1 MPRKKS
7 QLQQEL
13 QQHRPFVSRSH
24 ELTVGLLR
32 TAAVVRRE
40 LDRGLEGSGLSGAQY
55 NVLRILRGAGPDGLP
70 TLEVRERLID
80 AAPGVTRLVEK
91 LAAAGLITRQRTAS
105 DRRQVICRIA
115 PAGREMLARLDP
127 LVHAAIERVGARLT
141 NAEQHHAVTLLDAL
155 RRPRPP
161 RD

>member
-13 QQHRPFVSRSH
+13 HQQRPFVSRAH
-24 ELTVGLLR
+24 ELSIGLLR

-40 LDRGLEGSGLSGAQY
+40 MDRGLEGSGLSGAQY
-55 NVLRILRGAGPDGLP
+55 NVLRILRGAGDDGLP

-80 AAPGVTRLVEK
+80 PAPGVTRLVDK
-91 LAAAGLITRQRTAS
+91 LAEAGLITRKRTTT
-105 DRRQVICRIA
+105 DRRQVICRLTA
-115 PAGREMLARLDP
+115 AGRAILERYNP

-141 NAEQHHAVTLLDAL
+141 PRQHHEAIELLDAL
-155 RRPRPP
+155 RRPGAGE
-161 RD
+161 